1 MRSFAL
7 ALTAIAVEAYNP
19 WGASPQHTGH
29 SHQQTSY
36 PQHQTYS
43 SQQSYHAPSHQQHAH
58 TSQHQHAPAHT
69 SQHQHAPAHDSNPW
83 ATTAT
88 TPSHSGHVVNP
99 WASSNGHYYSGH
111 GHTHVAATIP
121 DGWFSA
127 TQQYFQKV
135 KYVPTNSKV
144 AIYAICNLEPVAG

>member
-58 TSQHQHAPAHT
+58 TSQHQHAPAH
-69 SQHQHAPAHDSNPW
+69 DSNPW

-121 DGWFSA
+121 TGWFSA

-135 KYVPTNSKV
+135 KFVPTSSKV
-144 AIYAICNLEPVAG
+144 TIFACCNLEPVAG